1 MEPDI
6 LYAVRHGEVNA
17 ALRLSLRSL
26 GNLPHRRVF
35 IAGFCPQWVRGV
47 TVIETPR
54 RANKFDSIEENVR
67 RGLRH
72 PEIGDEVVYM
82 NDDFYI
88 TTPIDAVPVTHG
100 GPIDQHN
107 GQQELKTRMRATKR
121 ALNETVLPS
130 CAPLL
135 TYDGVHM
142 PLPLEL
148 GVAIT
153 CMEMIPQ
160 GLLWRTWY
168 GNLHGIGGEQVPNT
182 KYKGTHPVPT
192 DLPTFLSTNAGGLKV
207 LRKQLEDILPR
218 NCEYIVEGAP

>member
-6 LYAVRHGEVNA
+6 LYAVRHGEVNT

-35 IAGFCPQWVRGV
+35 IAGFCPEWVQGV

-72 PEIGDEVVYM
+72 PEMGDEVVYM

-88 TTPIDAVPVTHG
+88 TSPIDEVPVTHG
-100 GPIDQHN
+100 GPIDQYG
-107 GQQELKTRMRATKR
+107 GQQELRTRMRQTLR
-121 ALNETVLPS
+121 LLRSNCPGDCEDIEW
-130 CAPLL
+130 L

-142 PLPLEL
+142 PLPLVKAHAL
-148 GVAIT
+148 YALSDAPAGI
-153 CMEMIPQ
+153 
-160 GLLWRTWY
+160 LWRTWY
-168 GNLHGIGGEQVPNT
+168 GNIDMLGGERVPNT

-192 DLPTFLSTNAGGLKV
+192 ELPTFFSTNAGGLKV
-207 LRKQLEDILPR
+207 TRALLEDILPQE
-218 NCEYIVEGAP
+218 CPYV